1 MVDVFSFVQTE
12 ITLIVTINTIQLLK
26 LTTTSM
32 NNDNFNPDPLSY
44 QFQNL
49 QFNPN
54 VTGEPVSNSAM
65 AQHPLLGNR
74 IPLSRTTSMGI
85 QRSSSPFANNSST
98 PANDPLLNQST
109 TQHSQSALFN
119 SWQQHDSVSST
130 PTTLHPTLSTQTPV
144 VTNPNATSVFNQQHN
159 PSTHSLLQMQQPNT
173 PQINPLPPGPQLQS
187 QWKYKDMQNNIQGP
201 FDSQTMTTWYSSN
214 YFQPDLSLCR
224 IGTTYEPLG
233 INDKFITLRELA
245 TLVQNVKDPFGG
257 FDHMVTM
264 FNNSKF
270 NPTTNA
276 MNNIVNSNNVLPR
289 VSNFFPVTNPE
300 QEQTQDDGTSL
311 VEKINKARQGLTPEA
326 NINSGDFT
334 QDEIFNLTF
343 SDGSFYHEV
352 NVPVPVNRK
361 HIRKI
366 EPDAIIDTDVDL
378 GDYWEIKETP
388 EYLTKKKQYED
399 AQAKKA
405 QEEALLAEKK
415 RKDEAALKAAQAEV
429 QKIKEE
435 AKAKE
440 EQRIAEEKRRQEKA
454 EKAARLLLEE
464 QEKADRDARKREE
477 TKLQKKQKKLKEQQ
491 DKAAKKEKKKLNQK
505 QKLEAL
511 RASERQKIEA
521 VRASERQKERDE
533 KNDIRTELEIVEPE
547 IATPTEAVIPAVSAP
562 WANKTA
568 NMNNILKIN
577 LREQA
582 NLAQKK
588 LDEKESKERQKAM
601 MFSNQILQEQQEE
614 NHRKAMLT
622 WASKPAT
629 KQTPVSIDIKSQLAK
644 TTPKKQQEP
653 QLQTKTNEPLED
665 PSFIEEQKKIW
676 EQVQRNNKGK
686 TITTPTSSSSGGAWN
701 TVTKKSNTNA
711 NKNDILKPV
720 GHSISV
726 PSLKKPIVA
735 SGTNHYPGNASISAR
750 QEFLKWCKSQMRLNP
765 GISMNSVLE
774 VLLSLPSGSIA
785 NEIIA
790 DTIYSNSSVM
800 DGRRFA
806 TEFTKRRTQCEKQV
820 KDPLS
825 WSEALALPEG
835 NDDDWEFQV
844 VSKKKG
850 RKH

>member
-1 MVDVFSFVQTE
+1 
-12 ITLIVTINTIQLLK
+12 
-26 LTTTSM
+26 M
-32 NNDNFNPDPLSY
+32 NSDNFNQDPLSY

-49 QFNPN
+49 QFNPSGN
-54 VTGEPVSNSAM
+54 NNPAVNSPM

-74 IPLSRTTSMGI
+74 VPLSRTTSMGI
-85 QRSSSPFANNSST
+85 QRSSSPFANNSGT
-98 PANDPLLNQST
+98 LANDPLLNQSA

-119 SWQQHDSVSST
+119 SWKQHDSVSST
-130 PTTLHPTLSTQTPV
+130 PTTLHPALATQAPV
-144 VTNPNATSVFNQQHN
+144 VANPNATSVFNQQHN
-159 PSTHSLLQMQQPNT
+159 PSAHTLLQMQQPNN
-173 PQINPLPPGPQLQS
+173 PQINPLPPGQQIQS

-201 FDSQTMTTWYSSN
+201 FDSQTMTNWYSSN

-224 IGTTYEPLG
+224 LGTTYEPLG
-233 INDKFITLRELA
+233 INDRFITLSELA
-245 TLVQNVKDPFGG
+245 SLAQNVKDPFGG

-264 FNNSKF
+264 FNNSNF
-270 NPTTNA
+270 NPTANA
-276 MNNIVNSNNVLPR
+276 MNNIVNTNNVLPR
-289 VSNFFPVTNPE
+289 VSNFFPVANTE
-300 QEQTQDDGTSL
+300 EEKTEDDGTSL
-311 VEKINKARQGLTPEA
+311 AERINKAREALTPEA

-343 SDGSFYHEV
+343 TDGSFYHEV

-361 HIRKI
+361 HVKKI
-366 EPDAIIDTDVDL
+366 EPTTIINTDVHL
-378 GDYWEIKETP
+378 
-388 EYLTKKKQYED
+388 
-399 AQAKKA
+399 
-405 QEEALLAEKK
+405 
-415 RKDEAALKAAQAEV
+415 AQAEAN
-429 QKIKEE
+429 
-435 AKAKE
+435 AKR
-440 EQRIAEEKRRQEKA
+440 EQRIAEEKRRQDKA

-477 TKLQKKQKKLKEQQ
+477 VKLQKKQKKLKEQQ

-505 QKLEAL
+505 QKLEAIK
-511 RASERQKIEA
+511 ASERQKLEA
-521 VRASERQKERDE
+521 VRASERQKQRDE
-533 KNDIRTELEIVEPE
+533 KNDIRTELEIVQPE
-547 IATPTEAVIPAVSAP
+547 AATPLETVIPAVSAP

-568 NMNNILKIN
+568 NTTTIPKIN

-582 NLAQKK
+582 SLAQKK
-588 LDEKESKERQKAM
+588 LDEKESRERQRALM
-601 MFSNQILQEQQEE
+601 LNNQILQEQQEE
-614 NHRKAMLT
+614 NNRKAMLT

-629 KQTPVSIDIKSQLAK
+629 KQTPVSIDIKSQLTK
-644 TTPKKQQEP
+644 TTPKKQSQS
-653 QLQTKTNEPLED
+653 QLPVKSNEPLED

-686 TITTPTSSSSGGAWN
+686 SAATTSSSSGGAWN

-711 NKNDILKPV
+711 DKNGTLKPV

-726 PSLKKPIVA
+726 PSLKKPVIA
-735 SGTNHYPGNASISAR
+735 AATNHYPGNASISAR

-774 VLLSLPSGSIA
+774 VLLSLPSGPIA

>member
-1 MVDVFSFVQTE
+1 
-12 ITLIVTINTIQLLK
+12 
-26 LTTTSM
+26 M
-32 NNDNFNPDPLSY
+32 NGDNFNQDPLSY

-49 QFNPN
+49 QFNSN
-54 VTGEPVSNSAM
+54 VNNDPVANQAM
-65 AQHPLLGNR
+65 TQHPLLGNR

-98 PANDPLLNQST
+98 PTNDPLLNQST

-130 PTTLHPTLSTQTPV
+130 PTTLHPTLSSQIPV

-159 PSTHSLLQMQQPNT
+159 PSTHSLLQMHQPNT
-173 PQINPLPPGPQLQS
+173 PQINPLPPGTQIQS

-224 IGTTYEPLG
+224 LGTTYEPLG

-264 FNNSKF
+264 FNNSNF
-270 NPTTNA
+270 NPSTNA
-276 MNNIVNSNNVLPR
+276 MNNIVNSSNVLPR
-289 VSNFFPVTNPE
+289 VSNFFPVANPE
-300 QEQTQDDGTSL
+300 QEQTDDGTSL
-311 VEKINKARQGLTPEA
+311 VDKINKAREGLTPEA

-361 HIRKI
+361 HVKKI
-366 EPDAIIDTDVDL
+366 EPDTIIDTNVDL

-388 EYLTKKKQYED
+388 EYLAKKKQYEE

-415 RKDEAALKAAQAEV
+415 RKDEAALKAARAEA
-429 QKIKEE
+429 QKLQDEF
-435 AKAKE
+435 KAKE

-477 TKLQKKQKKLKEQQ
+477 AKLQKKQKKLKEQQ
-491 DKAAKKEKKKLNQK
+491 EKAAKKEKKKLNQK

-511 RASERQKIEA
+511 RSSERQKIEA

-533 KNDIRTELEIVEPE
+533 KNDIRTELENAEPE
-547 IATPTEAVIPAVSAP
+547 VVTPTEPIIPTVPAP
-562 WANKTA
+562 WANKTT
-568 NMNNILKIN
+568 NTTNIPKIN

-588 LDEKESKERQKAM
+588 LDEKESRERQKAM
-601 MFSNQILQEQQEE
+601 MFSNQFLQEQQEE
-614 NHRKAMLT
+614 DNRRAMLT

-629 KQTPVSIDIKSQLAK
+629 KQAPVSIDIKSQLTK
-644 TTPKKQQEP
+644 TTPKKQPAP
-653 QLQTKTNEPLED
+653 QQQTKINEPLED

-686 TITTPTSSSSGGAWN
+686 TATASVSSTSNGGAWN
-701 TVTKKSNTNA
+701 TVSKKSNA
-711 NKNDILKPV
+711 SAAKNSTLKPV

-735 SGTNHYPGNASISAR
+735 ATTNQYPGNASISAR
-750 QEFLKWCKSQMRLNP
+750 QEFLKWCKSQLRLNP

-774 VLLSLPSGSIA
+774 VLLSLPSGPIA

-825 WSEALALPEG
+825 WSEALALPAG